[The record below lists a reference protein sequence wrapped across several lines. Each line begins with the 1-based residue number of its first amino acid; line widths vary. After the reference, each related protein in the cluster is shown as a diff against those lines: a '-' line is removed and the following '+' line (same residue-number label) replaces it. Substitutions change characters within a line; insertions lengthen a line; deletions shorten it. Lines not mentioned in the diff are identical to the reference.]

1 MRLRGHTCN
10 YCRTIDKAHHRRH
23 KKIAEYVRNVY
34 ESCGLV
40 DWTIIPSEEL
50 EERGRGRESRPG
62 LADSED
68 TDRNLLPDDTPA
80 SKRERKDA
88 RCLARAASRTRVVG
102 QDEIDYVDS
111 VMHSVEGVSGSEEN
125 GPCNTEEMDEIASH
139 LRYTAHIFNSRHDR
153 RNLRKFVRL
162 PDVDVDFDAEM
173 ERILEA
179 FRVIEL
185 LKRNTR
191 NRGLLGKEL
200 KIFEAIVGE
209 LRKAIV
215 EDLVSVKQDVL
226 ETRMRRAGYLR
237 YTNKAAHSIIEDR
250 YTDKDWK
257 TGEKYLSNTSNT
269 SDTGFPDEEA
279 SLSPT
284 YVASISCLVEQS
296 PGLSAIQSWPAI
308 SDPGT
313 FIIRLRL
320 Y

>member
-1 MRLRGHTCN
+1 MCVTCTRAAGSSTGPS
-10 YCRTIDKAHHRRH
+10 YPPRSSRSA
-23 KKIAEYVRNVY
+23 AEGEN
-34 ESCGLV
+34 L
-40 DWTIIPSEEL
+40 
-50 EERGRGRESRPG
+50 
-62 LADSED
+62 D

-191 NRGLLGKEL
+191 NRG
-200 KIFEAIVGE
+200 
-209 LRKAIV
+209 
-215 EDLVSVKQDVL
+215 
-226 ETRMRRAGYLR
+226 Y
-237 YTNKAAHSIIEDR
+237 
-250 YTDKDWK
+250 W
-257 TGEKYLSNTSNT
+257 EKN
-269 SDTGFPDEEA
+269 
-279 SLSPT
+279 
-284 YVASISCLVEQS
+284 
-296 PGLSAIQSWPAI
+296 
-308 SDPGT
+308 
-313 FIIRLRL
+313 
-320 Y
+320 